1 MSPKQLRFASDV
13 QGNLT
18 RLHSMLNG
26 QRESEILDDNPRQA
40 EMLSQC
46 MMAVERAQWALH
58 GIEAEYQPV
67 SDPLLELLED

>member
-1 MSPKQLRFASDV
+1 MSPKQLQFASDV

-18 RLHSMLNG
+18 RLHGMLNA
-26 QRESEILDDNPRQA
+26 QRNYEVLEDNPRQA
-40 EMLSQC
+40 EMLAQC

-67 SDPLLELLED
+67 SDPLLELLQD